1 MDKKIKA
8 LLLVLLAVLLVGGGI
23 LIGIRIGGADG
34 GSADKMVESEQ
45 ASTGTDTATDLDENA
60 VAWTGEQEVSVE
72 KNEDTIDIPG
82 YGSITLKAG
91 ETEQSVN
98 FYNPEQNTCYFRMT
112 LLLSN
117 GTQLWQ
123 SGLIEPG
130 QGLYEITL
138 EQTLEAGEYEEAVL
152 KYECFAM
159 DDDRTP
165 LNGSEI
171 KLTLNVME

>member
-1 MDKKIKA
+1 MDKKIKT
-8 LLLVLLAVLLVGGGI
+8 LLLVLLAVILVGGGI
-23 LIGIRIGGADG
+23 FVGIRIGSGSG
-34 GSADKMVESEQ
+34 SGEESQSAD
-45 ASTGTDTATDLDENA
+45 AGADLDENA
-60 VAWTGEQEVSVE
+60 VAWTGEQETDVE

-82 YGSITLKAG
+82 YGSLTLQAG

-112 LLLSN
+112 LLLPD

-138 EQTLEAGEYEEAVL
+138 EQGLEAGEYEDAVL

-171 KLTLNVME
+171 KLTLNVIE

>member
-1 MDKKIKA
+1 MDKKIKT
-8 LLLVLLAVLLVGGGI
+8 LLLILLAVILVGGGI
-23 LIGIRIGGADG
+23 FIGIRIGSGSGSGEESQSTDIGA
-34 GSADKMVESEQ
+34 
-45 ASTGTDTATDLDENA
+45 DLDENA
-60 VAWTGEQEVSVE
+60 VAWTGEQETDVE

-82 YGSITLKAG
+82 YGSLTLKAG

-112 LLLSN
+112 LLLSD

-138 EQTLEAGEYEEAVL
+138 EQGLEAGEYEDAVL

-171 KLTLNVME
+171 KLTLNVIE